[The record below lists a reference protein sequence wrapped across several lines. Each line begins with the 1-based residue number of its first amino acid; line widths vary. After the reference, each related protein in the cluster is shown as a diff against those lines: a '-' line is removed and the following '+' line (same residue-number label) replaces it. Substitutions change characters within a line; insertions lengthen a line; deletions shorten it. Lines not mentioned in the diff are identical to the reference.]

1 MKPVSRIL
9 NVVED
14 PDDPEGLILDLGN
27 DLCAELGWQVG
38 DTIEWIDQ
46 GDGSWLLSNRSRS
59 TTSVSQATQ

>member
-1 MKPVSRIL
+1 MKPASRTL
-9 NVVED
+9 KVVED

-59 TTSVSQATQ
+59 TISVP